1 MSAPT
6 KPIDLM
12 FSAYRRKVLEVLLL
26 RSDEDFHVRE
36 LERLTG
42 VPAGSLH
49 RELKAL
55 SGAGLLT
62 REHRG
67 NQVRYRADR
76 SSPIYSELAAI
87 FRKTSGLV
95 DVLRDS
101 LQGLSHRIDVA
112 FVFGSMA
119 SGEQRA
125 GSDVDI
131 LVIGTVSLLDV
142 VKALGQAQ
150 ERLGREMN
158 PIVMRRKKFLE
169 AKESGERF
177 VQRLLRE
184 PKRFVIADAARF
196 KKLVEDRPAR
206 RA

>member
-1 MSAPT
+1 MPARIQ
-6 KPIDLM
+6 PIDLM
-12 FSAYRRKVLEVLLL
+12 FSAYRRKVLALLLL
-26 RSDEDFHVRE
+26 RPDEDFHVRE

-55 SGAGLLT
+55 SEAGLLM
-62 REHRG
+62 RAQRG
-67 NQVRYRADR
+67 NQVRYQANR
-76 SSPIYSELAAI
+76 SAPIYEELAGI

-95 DVLRDS
+95 DVLRESVQALTD
-101 LQGLSHRIDVA
+101 RINVA

-125 GSDVDI
+125 GSDVDF

-158 PIVMRRKKFLE
+158 PVVMSRKKFFE
-169 AKESGERF
+169 AKQSGDRF
-177 VQRLLRE
+177 VQRLMRE
-184 PKRFVIADAARF
+184 PKLFVIGDAARLE
-196 KKLVEDRPAR
+196 KSG
-206 RA
+206 

>member
-1 MSAPT
+1 MPAST
-6 KPIDLM
+6 QPIDLM
-12 FSAYRRKVLEVLLL
+12 FGAYRRKVLAVLLL
-26 RSDEDFHVRE
+26 RPDQDFHVRE

-55 SGAGLLT
+55 SAAGLLT
-62 REHRG
+62 RAQRG
-67 NQVRYRADR
+67 NQVRYQANR
-76 SSPIYSELAAI
+76 SAPIYDELAAI

-95 DVLRDS
+95 DVLRES
-101 LQGLSHRIDVA
+101 LQGLADRIDVA

-119 SGEQRA
+119 SGKPRA

-150 ERLGREMN
+150 ERLGREVN
-158 PIVMRRKKFLE
+158 PVVMSRKKFLD
-169 AKESGERF
+169 AKQSDERF

-184 PKRFVIADAARF
+184 PKLFVIGDAGSLE
-196 KKLVEDRPAR
+196 KPG
-206 RA
+206 